1 VHEEET
7 TVNTDT
13 DEIEID
19 LSDLLKNIAR
29 KWKQILVITVAGIAV
44 AVPFA
49 LPKKQEAVESLKAA
63 LEPDRAEYV
72 EDLYSDYKIAFDNEQ
87 IASTNLADSPIINI
101 NAFEAPRT
109 VGTFIISSDIT
120 EAWRLFE
127 PLTQDENF
135 CGQVATIL
143 NLEDATHAADMISF
157 TGYSDEANALY
168 EQTSLSVMKVTAYV
182 YSSDEG
188 SKMQQMISDFIK
200 AKSEAFNAE
209 GINLTVQ
216 NVEWTYVESFDINLQ
231 RRQQELYQ
239 SKSLAYQEVTDYE
252 EDVKAKLSEEE
263 IAYFNALASLSEP
276 AEAEPKKIVIGA
288 FVGLFLSMFFYAM
301 RYIMAAVIHT
311 EADAEILYGATS
323 YGVVYKKT
331 IEQDIA
337 MITAQ
342 INTQI
347 TAAKAS
353 TIFIQ
358 TDNDN
363 NDILNKIKNN
373 INNVTIH
380 SGNITKDPESYQ
392 SFVSS
397 DLVIAITTIGRT
409 KTKQI
414 EKIRSLASIAKK
426 ELTGVIVLEDF

>member
-1 VHEEET
+1 M
-7 TVNTDT
+7 NTDT

-19 LSDLLKNIAR
+19 LFDLFKNITK
-29 KWKQILVITVAGIAV
+29 KWKQILIITVAGIAV
-44 AVPFA
+44 AVPSA
-49 LPKKQEAVESLKAA
+49 LPKKQETVESLKAA
-63 LEPDRAEYV
+63 LEPDRVEYV
-72 EDLYSDYKIAFDNEQ
+72 EDIYSDYKIAFDNEQ

-101 NAFEAPRT
+101 NAFKAPRT

-143 NLEDATHAADMISF
+143 NLEDAAHAADMISF

-168 EQTSLSVMKVTAYV
+168 EQTPLSVMKVTAYV

-188 SKMQQMISDFIK
+188 PKMQQMISDFIK

-216 NVEWTYVESFDINLQ
+216 NVEWTYVERFDINLQ
-231 RRQQELYQ
+231 KRQQELYQ

-288 FVGLFLSMFFYAM
+288 FVGLFLGMLFYAL
-301 RYIMAAVIHT
+301 RYIMAGVIHT
-311 EADAEILYGATS
+311 EHDSEILYKTTS
-323 YGVVYKKT
+323 YGVVHKET

-342 INTQI
+342 INTQVSV
-347 TAAKAS
+347 AKAS
-353 TIFIQ
+353 TLFIQ
-358 TDNDN
+358 TDDDN
-363 NDILNKIKNN
+363 KDILNKIKNN

-380 SGNITKDPESYQ
+380 SGNITDDPESYQ
-392 SFVSS
+392 SFVSA
-397 DLVIAITTIGRT
+397 DIVIALTTIGRT

-414 EKIRSLASIAKK
+414 EKMRLLKK
-426 ELTGVIVLEDF
+426 YGYRITDFALTFNL

>member
-1 VHEEET
+1 M
-7 TVNTDT
+7 NTDT

-19 LSDLLKNIAR
+19 LSDLFKNIAR
-29 KWKQILVITVAGIAV
+29 KWKQILIITVAGIAV
-44 AVPFA
+44 AVPSA
-49 LPKKQEAVESLKAA
+49 LPKKQETVKSLKAA
-63 LEPDRAEYV
+63 LEPDRVEYV
-72 EDLYSDYKIAFDNEQ
+72 EGIYSDYKIAFDNEQ

-127 PLTQDENF
+127 PLTQDGNF
-135 CGQVATIL
+135 CSQVATIL

-231 RRQQELYQ
+231 KRQQELYQ

-288 FVGLFLSMFFYAM
+288 FVGLFLAMFFYAM

-311 EADAEILYGATS
+311 EDDAEITYSTAS
-323 YGVVYKKT
+323 YGVVHKKT

-342 INTQI
+342 INTQVS
-347 TAAKAS
+347 AATAS
-353 TIFIQ
+353 TLFIQ

-373 INNVTIH
+373 INNVTIN
-380 SGNITKDPESYQ
+380 SGNITDDPQSYQ

-397 DLVIAITTIGRT
+397 DMIIALTTIGKT

-414 EKIRSLASIAKK
+414 EKIRSLSSIAKK

>member
-1 VHEEET
+1 M
-7 TVNTDT
+7 NTDT

-29 KWKQILVITVAGIAV
+29 KWKQILVITVAGIAI
-44 AVPFA
+44 AVPSA
-49 LPKKQEAVESLKAA
+49 LPKKQEAVETLKAA
-63 LEPDRAEYV
+63 LKPDRAEYV

-101 NAFEAPRT
+101 NAFKAPRT

-135 CGQVATIL
+135 CSQVANIL
-143 NLEDATHAADMISF
+143 NLEDATHAADMIYF
-157 TGYSDEANALY
+157 TGYSDEANALN

-216 NVEWTYVESFDINLQ
+216 NVDWTYVESFDKYLQ
-231 RRQQELYQ
+231 KSQQELYQ
-239 SKSLAYQEVTDYE
+239 NKSLAYQEVTDYE

-263 IAYFNALASLSEP
+263 TAYFNALADLSEP

-288 FVGLFLSMFFYAM
+288 FGGLFLAMFFYAM
-301 RYIMAAVIHT
+301 RYIMAGVIHT
-311 EADAEILYGATS
+311 EHDSEILYQTTS
-323 YGVVYKKT
+323 YGVVHKET

-342 INTQI
+342 INTQVS
-347 TAAKAS
+347 AAKAS
-353 TIFIQ
+353 TLFIQ

-363 NDILNKIKNN
+363 NNILNKIKNN

-380 SGNITKDPESYQ
+380 SGNITDDPESYQ
-392 SFVSS
+392 SFVPSEI
-397 DLVIAITTIGRT
+397 VIVITTIGKT

>member
-1 VHEEET
+1 M
-7 TVNTDT
+7 NTDT
-13 DEIEID
+13 NEIEID
-19 LSDLLKNIAR
+19 LSDLFKNIAR
-29 KWKQILVITVAGIAV
+29 KWKQILIITVAGIAV
-44 AVPFA
+44 AVPSA
-49 LPKKQEAVESLKAA
+49 LPKKQETVESLKAA
-63 LEPDRAEYV
+63 LEPDRVEYV
-72 EDLYSDYKIAFDNEQ
+72 EDIYSDYKIAFDNEQ

-101 NAFEAPRT
+101 NAFKAPRT

-288 FVGLFLSMFFYAM
+288 FGGLFLAMFFYAM
-301 RYIMAAVIHT
+301 RYIMAGVIHT
-311 EADAEILYGATS
+311 EHDSEILYKTTS
-323 YGVVYKKT
+323 YGVVHKET

-342 INTQI
+342 INTQVSD
-347 TAAKAS
+347 AKAS
-353 TIFIQ
+353 TLFIQ
-358 TDNDN
+358 TDDDN

-380 SGNITKDPESYQ
+380 SGNITDDPESYQ

-397 DLVIAITTIGRT
+397 EIVIAITTIGKT

>member
-1 VHEEET
+1 M
-7 TVNTDT
+7 NTDT

-19 LSDLLKNIAR
+19 LSDLFKNIAR
-29 KWKQILVITVAGIAV
+29 KWKQILIITVAGIAI
-44 AVPFA
+44 AVPYA
-49 LPKKQEAVESLKAA
+49 LPKKQEAVETLKAA
-63 LEPDRAEYV
+63 LKPGRAEYV

-101 NAFEAPRT
+101 NAFKAPRT

-127 PLTQDENF
+127 PLTQDGNF
-135 CGQVATIL
+135 CSQVANIL
-143 NLEDATHAADMISF
+143 NLEDAIHAADMIYF
-157 TGYSDEANALY
+157 AGYSDEANALN

-188 SKMQQMISDFIK
+188 STMQQMISDFIK

-216 NVEWTYVESFDINLQ
+216 NVEWTYVESFDKDLQ
-231 RRQQELYQ
+231 KRQQELYQ

-263 IAYFNALASLSEP
+263 TAYFNALADLSEP

-288 FVGLFLSMFFYAM
+288 FGGLFLGMLFYALS
-301 RYIMAAVIHT
+301 YIMAGVIHT
-311 EADAEILYGATS
+311 EHDSEILYKTTS
-323 YGVVYKKT
+323 YGVVHKET

-342 INTQI
+342 INTQVS
-347 TAAKAS
+347 AATAS
-353 TIFIQ
+353 TLFIQ

-380 SGNITKDPESYQ
+380 SGNITDDPESYQ

-397 DLVIAITTIGRT
+397 DIVIALTTIGKT
-409 KTKQI
+409 ETKQV

-426 ELTGVIVLEDF
+426 ELTGVFVLEDL

>member
-1 VHEEET
+1 MET
-7 TVNTDT
+7 N
-13 DEIEID
+13 
-19 LSDLLKNIAR
+19 LSHYGGRHCDRGAIRPSQETGGCGDFKSCSETG
-29 KWKQILVITVAGIAV
+29 QSGIC
-44 AVPFA
+44 
-49 LPKKQEAVESLKAA
+49 
-63 LEPDRAEYV
+63 

-101 NAFEAPRT
+101 NAFKAPRT

-135 CGQVATIL
+135 CSQVANIL
-143 NLEDATHAADMISF
+143 NLEDATHAADMIYF
-157 TGYSDEANALY
+157 TGYSDEANALN

-231 RRQQELYQ
+231 KRQQELYQ

-263 IAYFNALASLSEP
+263 TAYFNALADLSEP

-288 FVGLFLSMFFYAM
+288 FGGLFLAMFFYAM
-301 RYIMAAVIHT
+301 RYIMAGVIHT
-311 EADAEILYGATS
+311 EHDSEILYQTTS
-323 YGVVYKKT
+323 YGVVHKET

-342 INTQI
+342 INTQVS
-347 TAAKAS
+347 AAKAS
-353 TIFIQ
+353 TLFIQ
-358 TDNDN
+358 TDDDN
-363 NDILNKIKNN
+363 KEILNKIKNN

-380 SGNITKDPESYQ
+380 SGNITDDPESYQ
-392 SFVSS
+392 SFVPSEI
-397 DLVIAITTIGRT
+397 VIVITTIGKT

-426 ELTGVIVLEDF
+426 EITGVIVLEDF

>member
-1 VHEEET
+1 M
-7 TVNTDT
+7 NTDT
-13 DEIEID
+13 NEIEID
-19 LSDLLKNIAR
+19 LSDLFKNIAR
-29 KWKQILVITVAGIAV
+29 KWKQILIITVAGIAV
-44 AVPFA
+44 AVPSA
-49 LPKKQEAVESLKAA
+49 LPKKQETVESLKAA
-63 LEPDRAEYV
+63 LEPDRVEYV
-72 EDLYSDYKIAFDNEQ
+72 EDIYSDYKIAFDNEQ

-101 NAFEAPRT
+101 NAFKAPRT

-288 FVGLFLSMFFYAM
+288 FGGLFLGMLFYAL
-301 RYIMAAVIHT
+301 RYIMAGVIHT
-311 EADAEILYGATS
+311 EDDAEMLFEATS
-323 YGVVYKKT
+323 YGVVHKKT

-342 INTQI
+342 INTQVSD
-347 TAAKAS
+347 AKAS
-353 TIFIQ
+353 TLFIQ
-358 TDNDN
+358 TDDDN

-380 SGNITKDPESYQ
+380 SGNITDDPESYQ

-397 DLVIAITTIGRT
+397 EIVIAITTIGKT

>member
-1 VHEEET
+1 M
-7 TVNTDT
+7 NTDT
-13 DEIEID
+13 NEIEID
-19 LSDLLKNIAR
+19 LSDLFKNIAR
-29 KWKQILVITVAGIAV
+29 KWKQILIITVAGIAV
-44 AVPFA
+44 AVPSA
-49 LPKKQEAVESLKAA
+49 LPKKQETVESLKAA
-63 LEPDRAEYV
+63 LEPDRVEYV
-72 EDLYSDYKIAFDNEQ
+72 EDIYSDYKIAFDNEQ

-101 NAFEAPRT
+101 NAFKAPRT

-252 EDVKAKLSEEE
+252 GDVKAKLSEEE

-288 FVGLFLSMFFYAM
+288 FGGLFLAMFFYAM
-301 RYIMAAVIHT
+301 RYIMAGVIHT
-311 EADAEILYGATS
+311 EHDSEILYKTTS
-323 YGVVYKKT
+323 YGVVHKET

-342 INTQI
+342 INTQVSD
-347 TAAKAS
+347 AKAS
-353 TIFIQ
+353 TLFIQ
-358 TDNDN
+358 TDDDN

-380 SGNITKDPESYQ
+380 SGNITDDPESYQ

-397 DLVIAITTIGRT
+397 EIVIAITTIGKT

>member
-1 VHEEET
+1 M
-7 TVNTDT
+7 NTDT

-19 LSDLLKNIAR
+19 LSDLFKNIAT
-29 KWKQILVITVAGIAV
+29 KWKQILIITVAGIAV
-44 AVPFA
+44 AVPSA
-49 LPKKQEAVESLKAA
+49 LPKKQETVKSLKAA
-63 LEPDRAEYV
+63 LEPDRVEYV
-72 EDLYSDYKIAFDNEQ
+72 EGIYSDYKIAFDKEQ

-127 PLTQDENF
+127 PLTQDGNF
-135 CGQVATIL
+135 CSQVATIL

-231 RRQQELYQ
+231 KRQQELYQ

-288 FVGLFLSMFFYAM
+288 FVGLFLAMFFYAM

-311 EADAEILYGATS
+311 EDDAEITYSTAS
-323 YGVVYKKT
+323 YGVVHKKT

-342 INTQI
+342 INTQVS
-347 TAAKAS
+347 AATAS
-353 TIFIQ
+353 TLFIQ

-373 INNVTIH
+373 INNVTIN
-380 SGNITKDPESYQ
+380 SGNITDDPQSYQ

-397 DLVIAITTIGRT
+397 DMIIALTTIGKT

-414 EKIRSLASIAKK
+414 EKIRSLSSIAKK

>member
-1 VHEEET
+1 M
-7 TVNTDT
+7 NTDT

-19 LSDLLKNIAR
+19 LFDLFKNIAR
-29 KWKQILVITVAGIAV
+29 KWKQILIITVAGIAV
-44 AVPFA
+44 AVPSA
-49 LPKKQEAVESLKAA
+49 LPKKQETVESLKAA
-63 LEPDRAEYV
+63 LEPDRVEYV
-72 EDLYSDYKIAFDNEQ
+72 EDIYSDYKIAFDNEQ

-101 NAFEAPRT
+101 NAFKAPRT

-288 FVGLFLSMFFYAM
+288 FGGLFLGMLFYAL
-301 RYIMAAVIHT
+301 RYIMAGVIHT
-311 EADAEILYGATS
+311 EDDAEMLFEATS
-323 YGVVYKKT
+323 YGVVHKKT

-342 INTQI
+342 INTQVSD
-347 TAAKAS
+347 AKAS
-353 TIFIQ
+353 TLFIQ
-358 TDNDN
+358 TDDDN

-380 SGNITKDPESYQ
+380 SGNITDDPESYQ

-397 DLVIAITTIGRT
+397 EIVIAITTIGKT